1 MLNNQISAL
10 AAILKNKDL
19 RSYAGDGFWNLIQA
33 VITNDPFSGVSAVKN
48 VNDIIFHM
56 PTILFWDKM
65 KRYLMGTFR
74 NYEEQ
79 VKLARKFNDDNKE
92 YAAFVK
98 KQIHL
103 INSIDDDLKVDYF
116 STLTRCFL
124 LTDLQQPL
132 FFKLSKYLIS
142 CTTEELAF
150 VRDCP
155 ENYSSDNTA
164 MVSSLYQ
171 NGLFMQDMKQDGSGE
186 ACYVLSDF
194 AKALKQ
200 NCLNFDE
207 GLSGAS
213 RFVGYDQLAPWN
225 ISEFV
230 SNADLEEMLEDTG
243 FSGK

>member
-10 AAILKNKDL
+10 AAILKNEDL

-33 VITNDPFSGVSAVKN
+33 VIMNDPFSGVSAVKN
-48 VNDIIFHM
+48 VKDIIFHM

-79 VKLARKFNDDNKE
+79 VKMAQKFTNDNKE

-116 STLTRCFL
+116 SALTRCFL

-142 CTTEELAF
+142 CTVEELAF
-150 VRDCP
+150 VRDCA

-171 NGLFMQDMKQDGSGE
+171 NGLFMQDIKQDESGE
-186 ACYVLSDF
+186 TCYVLSDF

-207 GLSGAS
+207 GLSGSS
-213 RFVGYDQLAPWN
+213 RLVGYDQLAPWN
-225 ISEFV
+225 ISEFAT
-230 SNADLEEMLEDTG
+230 NAEVEEMLKDVG
-243 FSGK
+243 F